1 MTEFKTIDDYVS
13 FWQEQSL
20 ETLQDIAQEH
30 MGGRFER
37 DTKAVLIIRMTKAM
51 EKYCEDND

>member
-37 DTKAVLIIRMTKAM
+37 DTKAELIIRMTKAM
-51 EKYCEDND
+51 EK